1 MKVKDIMSRN
11 IAQVAPYAS
20 VFDAAQLMQKHNIGS
35 VPVCNNEKV
44 VGILTDRDIVVRNIA
59 GGQDP
64 KSTRVEDVMSVDI
77 TTVTPDTEVAQ
88 VGKVMAQ
95 KQIRRIPVTD
105 NDRLVGM
112 VAIGDIAIHGINDAE
127 VAEAIAEISIPA
139 KPENMPE

>member
-88 VGKVMAQ
+88 AGKVMAQ